1 MHVVCAQDTEMPNK
15 VEIKKKKKVPFK
27 NVIKWEQN

>member
-1 MHVVCAQDTEMPNK
+1 MPNK